1 MMRLVHALGGTMH
14 AGFDLGVLAILTL
27 LISILS
33 AWLYPR
39 VAMWQ
44 L

>member
-1 MMRLVHALGGTMH
+1 VDGLRGFMLSTGTER

-33 AWLYPR
+33 AWLYPK
-39 VAMWQ
+39 VAM
-44 L
+44 